1 MFNAFGKVE
10 HSDCGLTC
18 IRMIAKSYG
27 INIPSIR
34 AKRSI
39 LSFMFV
45 EICVHNWE
53 PLYYGNN
60 WLAEE

>member
-1 MFNAFGKVE
+1 M
-10 HSDCGLTC
+10 TC
-18 IRMIAKSYG
+18 IRMIAKSYD